1 MNCYEGEKYLSVALR
16 SVLSQTYSN
25 WEIIFWDNCSND
37 MSWEIARSF
46 GPKIRLFRS
55 AVTTSLG
62 EARRLAVSHARGEW
76 LAFLDVDDIW
86 HPEKLVVQME
96 ALSDSDHILG
106 YAGIEEV
113 DHDLKKIR
121 TMVPKWDSGYS
132 LEQQLYYFEIN
143 LVTSMVKKSVLDEEK
158 INFDGG
164 MQASE
169 EYNLFM
175 RLLPHGSVHVEKK
188 ILAKYRVYAES
199 LTYKKLGRW
208 ALERRETLRHLLE
221 RHPHLSGSEAYQA
234 AHRQADYYEACAL
247 MSRGEHAKARELLA
261 TYKSSSLFFFLYVL
275 AYFPSIWRFVH
286 HPNTK
291 KKLTSAL
298 KII

>member
-1 MNCYEGEKYLSVALR
+1 MRVSNTPLVSVIMNCYDGEKYLSAALR
-16 SVLSQTYSN
+16 SVLSQSYPY

-37 MSWEIARSF
+37 ASWEIARSF
-46 GPKIRLFRS
+46 GPKIRVFRS

-62 EARRLAVSHARGEW
+62 EARRLAVSHAKGEW

-113 DHDLKKIR
+113 DHDLRKIR
-121 TMVPKWDSGYS
+121 TMVPKWDSGHS
-132 LEQQLYYFEIN
+132 LEQQLNYFEIN
-143 LVTSMVKKSVLDEEK
+143 LVTSMVKKTVLDEEK

-188 ILAKYRVYAES
+188 N
-199 LTYKKLGRW
+199 T
-208 ALERRETLRHLLE
+208 
-221 RHPHLSGSEAYQA
+221 
-234 AHRQADYYEACAL
+234 
-247 MSRGEHAKARELLA
+247 GE
-261 TYKSSSLFFFLYVL
+261 V
-275 AYFPSIWRFVH
+275 
-286 HPNTK
+286 
-291 KKLTSAL
+291 
-298 KII
+298 